1 MMVVSISLLRLCG
14 EWVIKLNNVEINKLK
29 SRIAFI
35 AVLKIIFFS
44 LLSMFIAVIFID
56 GVFQDFL
63 ANLVNDYSNLLYIYF
78 KANKV
83 LFMGVFFLIIFCVS
97 SFFVIRSTVN
107 SLALLIKSMDKIIS
121 NPEEE
126 ISLPNELNILE
137 RRLNNIRVDLITS
150 KNNEKEANVKKND
163 LIMYMA
169 HDLKTPLT
177 SVIGYLSLLKN
188 EDNVSKDFRDKYLG
202 IALDKAYRLEELTNQ
217 FFEITRYN
225 LKEMPIVKNKLD
237 LSILL
242 GQLVDECFPI
252 SVEKNIDIVLNA
264 ESIVFSGDGDKL
276 ARAFTNLLKN
286 AISYSYEGS
295 KITIDLSTDSD
306 SIFVKFRNKG
316 DLIPDYKLDKIF
328 DKFYRADES
337 RNSKTGG
344 TGLGLAITKDIIS
357 LHGGSISVR
366 NHGEYIE
373 FLVILPIDKK
383 AIL

>member
-1 MMVVSISLLRLCG
+1 M
-14 EWVIKLNNVEINKLK
+14 NNVEINKLK